1 MIQML
6 LASDELDI
14 FRLKFQNIQ
23 MLEAVSKSC
32 YSELIGTG
40 VSELE
45 QDSIVLSISSSVQSL
60 NQGRGLQLNL
70 SKSAIYALINT
81 SYPNIWSIFI

>member
-1 MIQML
+1 MVQAYYNVRHEAVEINSTAESFQL
-6 LASDELDI
+6 HDSDAASDELDI

-32 YSELIGTG
+32 YSELIRTG

-45 QDSIVLSISSSVQSL
+45 QDSIVLYLPVFKAW
-60 NQGRGLQLNL
+60 
-70 SKSAIYALINT
+70 SKVEVCN
-81 SYPNIWSIFI
+81 